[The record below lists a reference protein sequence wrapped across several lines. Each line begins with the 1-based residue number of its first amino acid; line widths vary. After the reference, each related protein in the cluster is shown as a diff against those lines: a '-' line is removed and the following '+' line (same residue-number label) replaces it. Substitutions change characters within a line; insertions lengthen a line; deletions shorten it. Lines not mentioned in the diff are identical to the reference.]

1 VMISDE
7 LQALQ
12 DRSFAR
18 AQTTTRGAYPP
29 ERRMSGAT
37 LESLLVLRKYILVST
52 VRRSGRPHL
61 APSSFVWFEGRVWL
75 PTESG
80 AARVANVRAAP
91 YVSLALHEGE
101 ESDHAAVL
109 IEGPA
114 ELISTQDAPPDP
126 ERLWH
131 RKFSHLPEWAD
142 VWIAVAPVRLFS
154 YAAEDWAAP

>member
-1 VMISDE
+1 MTVSDE

-18 AQTTTRGAYPP
+18 AQATTRGAYPP
-29 ERRMSGAT
+29 ERRMSGKT
-37 LESLLVLRKYILVST
+37 LEAILGVRKYILVAT
-52 VRRSGRPHL
+52 VRRSGRPHI

-91 YVSLALHEGE
+91 YVSLALYEGE

-109 IEGPA
+109 MEGQA
-114 ELISTQDAPPDP
+114 ELISTQDAPQDP

-131 RKFSHLPEWAD
+131 TKFSHLPEWAD

-154 YAAEDWAAP
+154 YAAEEWAAP

>member
-1 VMISDE
+1 MTVSDE

-18 AQTTTRGAYPP
+18 AQATTRGAYPP
-29 ERRMSGAT
+29 ERRMSGKT
-37 LESLLVLRKYILVST
+37 LESILGLRKYILVAT

-80 AARVANVRAAP
+80 AARVANVRAGP
-91 YVSLALHEGE
+91 YVSLALYEGE

-109 IEGPA
+109 MEGPA

-131 RKFSHLPEWAD
+131 TKFSHLPEWAD

-154 YAAEDWAAP
+154 YAAEEWAGP